1 MNIVTNPLTL
11 SAAALA
17 LFLAGCGGSDD
28 NGADNRPPTC
38 TGGQVLN
45 AAGDA
50 CVDPSP
56 DAGGTTSSPASLTNT
71 LRSATTAL
79 TTLAGAADADGSALK
94 MAADAHKK
102 AVDFVALQGVSAD
115 VAAYGQKVL
124 DAQKALT
131 DALAAAKTAR
141 MDAQDAVSGATGA
154 DKTLLEGAIAAADA
168 AIKAGEARRDA
179 VGADTLRA
187 RALAYTGTGKTPA
200 EQASTKAKTL
210 HGDSNNSG
218 VFGNLES
225 APTSDPF
232 PKDRKNVFAAGNTIN
247 SATMKKFTELFTT
260 EKIPLGTESV
270 DAVAV
275 KTDDPN
281 IEDDSS
287 LTDTSA
293 VAGTYYDIPGMFHNR
308 PVDDE
313 ARWFFVP
320 AADAPDYFVLKAD
333 GSGYEGASYVEW
345 GLWLTTSESGVI
357 DGVGHHFAGVGARV
371 GVRTNINDIV
381 GVGGKDVTATY
392 SGPAAGLSARCT
404 ANCDEADAVY
414 SSGHFTATAALTATF
429 KAAAAADTLDGSI
442 HTFRPTAGS
451 TGTDHVN
458 ESWRLNFTKKTNI
471 SAGTA
476 NEAYEGDDAPSGR
489 WSATVYGGTGT
500 AHPEGIYGTFN
511 AGFTDGKVTGVYH
524 ADKQ

>member
-1 MNIVTNPLTL
+1 MTMITNPLTL

-28 NGADNRPPTC
+28 PPA
-38 TGGQVLN
+38 N
-45 AAGDA
+45 
-50 CVDPSP
+50 DPEMMEEE
-56 DAGGTTSSPASLTNT
+56 TTTETTQPTPPSSASLTNT

-79 TTLAGAADADGSALK
+79 TTLAGAVDADGSALK
-94 MAADAHKK
+94 MAEDARKK
-102 AVDFVALQGVSAD
+102 AMDFVALQGVSAD

-179 VGADTLRA
+179 VGANTLRA
-187 RALAYTGTGKTPA
+187 RALAYTVTGKTPA
-200 EQASTKAKTL
+200 ERASAEAKVL
-210 HGDSNNSG
+210 YDLDDDSDANTVSLFG
-218 VFGNLES
+218 VAANAAPPTTS
-225 APTSDPF
+225 AF
-232 PKDRKNVFAAGNTIN
+232 PAGRKNVFADGNTIN